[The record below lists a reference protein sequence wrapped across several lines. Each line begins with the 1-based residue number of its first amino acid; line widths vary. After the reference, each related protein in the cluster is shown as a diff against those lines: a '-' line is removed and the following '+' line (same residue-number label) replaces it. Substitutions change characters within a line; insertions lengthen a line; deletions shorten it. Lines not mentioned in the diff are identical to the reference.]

1 MMSTVRASLSLNSME
16 QGRNMQIDRI
26 DHFVLTVKDV
36 AATCDFYERAL
47 GMMRE
52 EFGEGRVAL
61 KFGAQKINLHEA
73 GNELE
78 PRALRPTPGGGDF
91 CLITKTPIDDVVR
104 HFQDCGIE
112 IELMPSSRTGATGP
126 ITSVYFRD
134 PDQNLVEVSTYD

>member
-1 MMSTVRASLSLNSME
+1 MK
-16 QGRNMQIDRI
+16 IDRI

-47 GMMRE
+47 GMTRE
-52 EFGEGRVAL
+52 EFGAGRVAL
-61 KFGAQKINLHEA
+61 KFGTQKINLHKA

-78 PRALRPTPGGGDF
+78 PKALRPTPGGGDF
-91 CLITKTPIDDVVR
+91 CLITVTPIDEVVR
-104 HFQDCGIE
+104 HLQEAGVE
-112 IELMPSSRTGATGP
+112 IELLPSPRTGAVGP

>member
-1 MMSTVRASLSLNSME
+1 
-16 QGRNMQIDRI
+16 MQIDRI
-26 DHFVLTVKDV
+26 DHFVLTVKDIAV
-36 AATCDFYERAL
+36 TCDFYERAL
-47 GMMRE
+47 GMVRE
-52 EFGEGRVAL
+52 EFGEGRMAL
-61 KFGAQKINLHEA
+61 KFGGQKINLHAA

-91 CLITKTPIDDVVR
+91 CLITSTPINEVVC
-104 HFQDCGIE
+104 HLQNVGVE

>member
-1 MMSTVRASLSLNSME
+1 MK
-16 QGRNMQIDRI
+16 IDRI
-26 DHFVLTVKDV
+26 DHFVLTVTDIAV
-36 AATCDFYERAL
+36 TCDFYQRAL
-47 GMMRE
+47 GMVRE
-52 EFGEGRVAL
+52 DFGEGRVAL
-61 KFGAQKINLHEA
+61 KFGSQKINLHEA

-78 PRALRPTPGGGDF
+78 PRALRPRPGGGDF

-104 HFQDCGIE
+104 HLQGCGIK

>member
-1 MMSTVRASLSLNSME
+1 MK
-16 QGRNMQIDRI
+16 IDRI

-36 AATCDFYERAL
+36 ATTCDFYERAL
-47 GMMRE
+47 GMTRE

-78 PRALRPTPGGGDF
+78 PKALRPTPGGGDF
-91 CLITKTPIDDVVR
+91 CLITKTLIDDVVR
-104 HFQDCGIE
+104 HLESAGVTV
-112 IELMPSSRTGATGP
+112 ELMPSSRTGATGP